1 MGVVLIIWDSSFL
14 FFRLAFGLN
23 RWWISNNGRSANSV
37 SFPHLAAFPF
47 SNAVWAYR
55 RPSESPLPKIYD
67 IPTMPPHAKP

>member
-1 MGVVLIIWDSSFL
+1 ML
-14 FFRLAFGLN
+14 
-23 RWWISNNGRSANSV
+23 
-37 SFPHLAAFPF
+37 FPHLAAFPF